1 MSNYKLTYFDIDGG
15 RGEPVRIA
23 LHAAGIEFDD
33 KRVSFPDFMEMR
45 EGLRFNA
52 VPVMEFDDVTAT
64 QSNALCRYIGKL
76 GGLYPE
82 DALQALYCDEVL
94 DVIEDLTCRI
104 QPTLF
109 LKGDEQRKARE
120 ELADGWM
127 TVFLRGL
134 GELLE
139 RGGGQYFADSR
150 LTVADLKVLF
160 QTRWLRSGTLD
171 HVPADLVDRVAPNLV
186 EHQARVE
193 GDPVVKAYYASRA

>member
-1 MSNYKLTYFDIDGG
+1 MTKYRLTYFDIDGG
-15 RGEPVRIA
+15 RGEPVRVA
-23 LHAAGIEFDD
+23 LHAAGVEFEDN
-33 KRVSFPDFMEMR
+33 RVSFPEFMEIR

-52 VPVMEFDDVTAT
+52 DPVLEFDGDSVT
-64 QSNALCRYIGKL
+64 QSNSICRYIGKMA
-76 GGLYPE
+76 GLYPE
-82 DALQALYCDEVL
+82 DDLQALYCDEAM
-94 DVIEDLTCRI
+94 DVVEDLTCRI

-120 ELADGWM
+120 ELVDGWM

-139 RGGGQYFADSR
+139 RGGGQYFADQR

-171 HVPADLVDRVAPNLV
+171 HVPTDIVDRVAPNLV
-186 EHQARVE
+186 EHQARIEDDSVI
-193 GDPVVKAYYASRA
+193 KSYYESRA

>member
-76 GGLYPE
+76 AGLYPE